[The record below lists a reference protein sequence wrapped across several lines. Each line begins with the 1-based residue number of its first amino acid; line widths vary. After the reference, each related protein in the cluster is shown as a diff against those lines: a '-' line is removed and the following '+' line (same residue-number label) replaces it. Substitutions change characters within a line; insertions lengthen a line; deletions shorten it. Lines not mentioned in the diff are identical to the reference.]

1 MGERYGSQY
10 FSQMDIGMAAMG
22 LCYAATALGLGTC
35 MIGVMSQ
42 EKMHRAFHIPE
53 DRTARL
59 AIAVGYPAQDVP
71 AQRKDRKPL
80 EEILGY
86 NQW

>member
-1 MGERYGSQY
+1 
-10 FSQMDIGMAAMG
+10 MG

-71 AQRKDRKPL
+71 AQRKDRQAPWRRSWD
-80 EEILGY
+80 ITSGDPSPDG
-86 NQW
+86 